1 MNIKALFVIVCALSF
16 IAYKFTVNR
25 KHKKIAIFI
34 NNENDKIASSKKD
47 SFFYKIKTSKF
58 VVIYGVNYILK
69 SVLLFM
75 GYLAFLWFCCDTF
88 DLHYLYYV
96 FSLGLVGW
104 GAFVLAKK
112 RYQRAFSDY
121 FESNFPYA
129 LRLMS
134 RNLAVGQTIYAA
146 IDSASIHL
154 NDIMQVEFKRISL
167 QLKNGV
173 SVKEVLEK
181 GELLY
186 PYKGY
191 YVFSA
196 YLQIALQKGSGLQD
210 TLMSLADDLVSAQMI
225 KRKTQALTSES
236 RGAATI
242 LSCLP
247 GLMLII
253 MYWFARDN
261 FVYLF
266 TTFNGKIVIIYM
278 VVSVSLGFAV
288 IARMINKVEL

>member
-1 MNIKALFVIVCALSF
+1 MFVIVCVLSF
-16 IAYKFTVNR
+16 IVYKIIVNR
-25 KHKKIAIFI
+25 KDKKIGLFI
-34 NNENDKIASSKKD
+34 NKPDDKVALSI
-47 SFFYKIKTSKF
+47 KISLFDEIRKSKF
-58 VVIYGVNYILK
+58 LIVYGIKHIFK
-69 SVLLFM
+69 SVILFI
-75 GYLAFLWFCCDTF
+75 GGLVFLWFCCDTF
-88 DLHYLYYV
+88 DLPYLYYV

-104 GAFVLAKK
+104 VAFVLVKK
-112 RYQRAFSDY
+112 RYQREFSNY

-129 LRLMS
+129 LRLIS
-134 RNLAVGQTIYAA
+134 RNLAVGQTIYVA

-154 NDIMQVEFKRISL
+154 SDIMQVEFKRISL

-181 GELLY
+181 GEKLY

-210 TLMSLADDLVSAQMI
+210 TLMSLADDLVASQMI
-225 KRKTQALTSES
+225 KRKTLALTSES

-253 MYWFARDN
+253 MYWFAKDN

-266 TTFNGKIVIIYM
+266 TNINGKIVIIYL
-278 VVSVSLGFAV
+278 VSSVSFGFV
-288 IARMINKVEL
+288 IIARMINKVAL